1 VAGFEDAAARWNG
14 RYAADGFVFG
24 TEPNDTLAAQAA
36 LFATGDR
43 VLCVADGEGRNST
56 WLAARGCAV
65 TAFDIAE
72 RGLAKAAALAGERG
86 VQVDLRQAST
96 QDWGWDDPACGA
108 PFDAVVAVFVQFAT
122 PAQRTAMF
130 EGFARALRPGGMLLL
145 VGYGPL
151 QMTYRTGGP
160 GILEAFGQD
169 GVGID
174 VREDGETFG
183 GEDFGGAQCFNR
195 VGQQILR
202 VGVDLQFD
210 PLGQSGRGGEAGEA
224 DRFLRVH
231 GAARVGEKEV
241 LFRIDEIKNV
251 GERIAGAAQVGPA
264 QCDGDDLRAA
274 GLERVAHELVRGKLA
289 CAEEET

>member
-1 VAGFEDAAARWNG
+1 MAGFEDAAARWNG

-160 GILEAFGQD
+160 GILEHLYDEPMLREAFAGWFIEHLHRAQRALHEGSGHD
-169 GVGID
+169 GMSD
-174 VREDGETFG
+174 VI
-183 GEDFGGAQCFNR
+183 QL
-195 VGQQILR
+195 I
-202 VGVDLQFD
+202 
-210 PLGQSGRGGEAGEA
+210 
-224 DRFLRVH
+224 
-231 GAARVGEKEV
+231 AR
-241 LFRIDEIKNV
+241 R
-251 GERIAGAAQVGPA
+251 P
-264 QCDGDDLRAA
+264 
-274 GLERVAHELVRGKLA
+274 
-289 CAEEET
+289 